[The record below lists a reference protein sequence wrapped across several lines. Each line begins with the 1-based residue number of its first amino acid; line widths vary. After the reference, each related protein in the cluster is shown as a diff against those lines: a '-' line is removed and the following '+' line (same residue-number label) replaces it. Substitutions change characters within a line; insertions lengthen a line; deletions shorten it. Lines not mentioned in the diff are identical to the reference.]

1 MPLTVLFMLTF
12 RNSELFIQRLDVCV
26 LNIRTFPKFSSDEGG
41 VLEYDSDDTSSSS
54 PSRAEAGLMTI
65 LNSGKRHVITKQVCR
80 ALRGNVAGSAQFFN
94 NWDRV
99 EGISP
104 DKLV

>member
-1 MPLTVLFMLTF
+1 MPLTVLSMFAF
-12 RNSELFIQRLDVCV
+12 RNSELFIQRLDVCA
-26 LNIRTFPKFSSDEGG
+26 LNILLVRWGG
-41 VLEYDSDDTSSSS
+41 VLEYDSDDTSSAS

-80 ALRGNVAGSAQFFN
+80 ALRGSVAGSAQFFN